1 MTTDIDVQLKNLQS
15 KLQQVLKQHQLLQKE
30 NEHLKKQLEQ
40 SKKQV
45 VSNNV
50 LHQNTQQNSVVHGVV
65 QQQMNVEDKAALQ
78 KKIDKYLQEIDKCIV
93 LLNAT
98 A

>member
-1 MTTDIDVQLKNLQS
+1 MNPDINVQLKNLQS
-15 KLQQVLKQHQLLQKE
+15 KLQQVLKQYQLLQKE

-40 SKKQV
+40 SKKQML
-45 VSNNV
+45 SNNV
-50 LHQNTQQNSVVHGVV
+50 LHQNTQQHNVVQGVI
-65 QQQMNVEDKAALQ
+65 QQQMNEEDKAALQ

>member
-50 LHQNTQQNSVVHGVV
+50 LHQNTQQNSVVNGVV